1 MNDIVI
7 NGLPDFGLGF
17 VLDYL
22 RHNGFQFDHIN
33 GNAVPANITGALPAF
48 KVNRKT
54 VQSNTRTGQLIVEYP
69 YQVDANEQLG
79 KVVFYCDPWDYVD
92 YATRAH
98 GKSRKAS
105 LLEWNEF
112 YARVL
117 EHKPSNLVSSLAV
130 MQQPLKLLELLNNKF
145 GYDFNLSEVKTGY
158 SDFINKDR
166 FNQITTIEN
175 IRYCKENL
183 KTVEVLQSLH
193 ATAILAHD
201 VVVINAQKKLDI
213 IIPCYN
219 LGQFILDTLAGLER
233 SLANNFE
240 VYIIDD
246 GSTSEESKAGL
257 RKAEELGYHVMW
269 EVNRGLCDAL
279 NFAIAKGSNPYLLIL
294 SADDYLDPK
303 FINQSIALL
312 ENNSALGVV
321 YTNPKTFGTWYSMW
335 LTPDFDEVEFLS
347 RNFIIATST
356 FRRSYW
362 EKSGGYDKKANGNED
377 WEMWMSCLEQGAVF
391 HHIDEYLFSYRFRHG
406 SKIQHYN
413 LPQNR
418 KELVAYM
425 AGKHKS
431 LYEKHADKI
440 VANLHYAISD
450 IEIRQIGNIPQ
461 EMKSADQLDLER
473 GFKVLGTAGTFI
485 YKFVRKVGYLNRRP
499 KS

>member
-1 MNDIVI
+1 MNDLEI

-17 VLDYL
+17 VLEYL
-22 RHNGFQFDHIN
+22 QFNGFQIRHIN
-33 GNAVPANITGALPAF
+33 GNATPANIINSLPAY

-54 VQSNTRTGQLIVEYP
+54 TRSNTQSGELIVDYP
-69 YQVDANEQLG
+69 CRESSNSSLSSI
-79 KVVFYCDPWDYVD
+79 VFYCDPWDYID
-92 YATRAH
+92 YAMRVH

-105 LLEWNEF
+105 LVEWNDF
-112 YARVL
+112 YTGVL
-117 EHKPSNLVSSLAV
+117 ADKSAKLVSSLAV
-130 MQQPLKLLELLNNKF
+130 MQQPNKLLALLNEVY
-145 GYDFNLSEVKTGY
+145 GYGFDVAGAKKKY
-158 SDFINKDR
+158 SDFVNKER

-175 IRYCKENL
+175 IRYCKENA
-183 KTVEVLQSLH
+183 KTVDVLKALH
-193 ATAILAHD
+193 TAAILPHD
-201 VVVINAQKKLDI
+201 LMVSNPQKKLDI

-219 LGQFILDTLAGLER
+219 LGQFVLDTLAGLER

-246 GSTSEESKAGL
+246 GSTSDESKEGL
-257 RKAEELGYHVMW
+257 KKAEQLGYSVMW

-279 NFAIAKGSNPYLLIL
+279 NFAIAKGTNPYLLVL

-303 FINQSIALL
+303 FINQSLALL
-312 ENNSALGVV
+312 ENDSNVGVV

-347 RNFIIATST
+347 RNFIIATSV

-362 EKSGGYDKKANGNED
+362 EKSGGYDKKADGNED

-391 HHIDEYLFSYRFRHG
+391 HHIDEYLFSYRFRQG

-418 KELVAYM
+418 KNLVGYM
-425 AGKHKS
+425 AAKHKK
-431 LYEKHADKI
+431 LYEKYADQI

-450 IEIRQIGNIPQ
+450 IEMRQSGNIPQ
-461 EMKSADQLDLER
+461 ELKSQDQIDLEK
-473 GFKVLGTAGTFI
+473 GFKVLGALGTFI
-485 YKFVRKVGYLNRRP
+485 YKAVRKVGFMNR
-499 KS
+499 